1 MTWQDLQRCDLELT
15 LLVPNEGASA
25 FAREDARSYNAHVD
39 DVRAALLEPARDL
52 LEKDVALRDL
62 AACLQKAVAELAFWR
77 RVLVRVHTGAF
88 RSPAAS
94 SDYLVRY
101 LLS

>member
-15 LLVPNEGASA
+15 LLVPSEVASA
-25 FAREDARSYNAHVD
+25 FAREDARSFNAHVD

-52 LEKDVALRDL
+52 LEKGVALRDL

-77 RVLVRVHTGAF
+77 RVLVRVHAGAF
-88 RSPAAS
+88 PPAVS